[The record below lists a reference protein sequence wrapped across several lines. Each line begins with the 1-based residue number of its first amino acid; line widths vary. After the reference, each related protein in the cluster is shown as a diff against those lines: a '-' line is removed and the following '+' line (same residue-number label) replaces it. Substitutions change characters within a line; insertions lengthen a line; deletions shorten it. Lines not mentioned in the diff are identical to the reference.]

1 MAPAPVSWA
10 PAAIF
15 RAPAAVLFTNFTRPR
30 RGALSFTCSTD
41 LFTYFY
47 LFIKCHQSLSPMVLS
62 PVLPLS
68 LNYLA
73 AATPP
78 EARGMLFGVTENW
91 TVKFW
96 RHNLLF

>member
-1 MAPAPVSWA
+1 MAPASVSWA

-47 LFIKCHQSLSPMVLS
+47 LFIKSHQSLSPMVLS

-78 EARGMLFGVTENW
+78 EAMQGYA
-91 TVKFW
+91 FW
-96 RHNLLF
+96 RH